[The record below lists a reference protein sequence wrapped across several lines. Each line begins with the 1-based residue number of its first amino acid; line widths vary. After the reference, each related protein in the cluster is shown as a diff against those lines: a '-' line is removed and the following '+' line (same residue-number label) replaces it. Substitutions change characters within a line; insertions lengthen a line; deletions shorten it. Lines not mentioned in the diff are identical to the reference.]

1 MCEWVCACG
10 CTGRV
15 WGAPKWAQL
24 GIRRQEPPPPHFTS
38 LQNLYKDFNAQID
51 SFNAFGTAGKYVK
64 MWNKLQGMLGEGG
77 DVQASMGQVQE
88 QLAGADAMVK
98 AAVQYSGGYS
108 GTPPPAGG

>member
-1 MCEWVCACG
+1 MGPAWYSQA
-10 CTGRV
+10 R
-15 WGAPKWAQL
+15 AL
-24 GIRRQEPPPPHFTS
+24 PPHFPS

-77 DVQASMGQVQE
+77 DVQSSMGQVQE

>member
-1 MCEWVCACG
+1 MAFAG
-10 CTGRV
+10 KR
-15 WGAPKWAQL
+15 L
-24 GIRRQEPPPPHFTS
+24 LPPHPTQ
-38 LQNLYKDFNAQID
+38 QNLYKDFNSQID
-51 SFNAFGTAGKYVK
+51 SFNTFGTAAKYVK

-108 GTPPPAGG
+108 GTVPPSG